1 VTVVYQRILVPLDG
15 SALAEQVLPYVQTLA
30 ERFDSTLLLLRAT
43 LSPASVIAS
52 TAVATEPM
60 AAAAI
65 DPTPIVEAAEGVA
78 VDYLFALGDRLKASG
93 LRIELLT
100 AEGPAGDVI
109 VEQAR
114 TQRVDLVA
122 MATHGRAGLDRV
134 LFGSIADDV
143 LHHAGC
149 PVLLVRVD
157 ESERSESERSE
168 SERSDLERADGEP
181 TAD

>member
-1 VTVVYQRILVPLDG
+1 MSAVYQRILVPLDG
-15 SALAEQVLPYVQTLA
+15 SELAEQVLPHVEALA
-30 ERFDSTLLLLRAT
+30 ERLDATLLLLRAT
-43 LSPASVIAS
+43 VSPATVIAT
-52 TAVATEPM
+52 TAVAAEPM

-65 DPTPIVEAAEGVA
+65 DPTPIVEAEEDVA
-78 VDYLFALGDRLKASG
+78 VDYLAAIGKRLEAAG
-93 LRIELLT
+93 LRVELLM

-114 TQRVDLVA
+114 AQRADLVA

-143 LHHAGC
+143 LHHARC

-157 ESERSESERSE
+157 DPEHPE
-168 SERSDLERADGEP
+168 D
-181 TAD
+181 

>member
-1 VTVVYQRILVPLDG
+1 VYQRILVPLDG
-15 SALAEQVLPYVQTLA
+15 SALAEQVLPYVQELA
-30 ERFDSTLLLLRAT
+30 ERFNSTLLLLRAT
-43 LSPASVIAS
+43 LSPATVIAN
-52 TAVATEPM
+52 TAVAAEPM

-65 DPTPIVEAAEGVA
+65 DPTPIVEAEEDVA
-78 VDYLFALGDRLKASG
+78 VDYLYALGDRLKSTG
-93 LRIELLT
+93 LRVELLT

-114 TQRVDLVA
+114 VQQVDLVA

-157 ESERSESERSE
+157 KSEHDEHDESERSE
-168 SERSDLERADGEP
+168 LEPAE
-181 TAD
+181 

>member
-1 VTVVYQRILVPLDG
+1 MYERILVPLDG
-15 SALAEQVLPYVQTLA
+15 SALAEQVLPYVQALA

-43 LSPASVIAS
+43 ISPATVIAS
-52 TAVATEPM
+52 TAVAAEPL

-65 DPTPIVEAAEGVA
+65 DPTPIVEAEEDVA

-109 VEQAR
+109 VDQAR
-114 TQRVDLVA
+114 AQQADLVA

-157 ESERSESERSE
+157 DSDDSEKSD
-168 SERSDLERADGEP
+168 SERSDLEPAED
-181 TAD
+181 